1 MIGYLEGTAL
11 ARLQDSLLLRTAGG
25 VGYQV
30 HVPLPL
36 LAEITLNAPLTL
48 YCVTVVRDT
57 ELALYGFAKP
67 EGKRLFELLVKASG
81 VGPKLAL
88 AFLSAFAPAELR
100 TAIMQQDVA
109 LLSTI
114 PGVGRKTAAR
124 LCVELAD
131 RIGREAHLGTAPG
144 EATGDGAPDSMG
156 DLLSALTNLGYPEK
170 DVVPI
175 LRQLAGDDLTFADKL
190 KQALRL
196 LSRRSPPPARDAT

>member
-1 MIGYLEGTAL
+1 MIGYLEGSVL
-11 ARLQDSLLLRTAGG
+11 ARLEDSLLLRTPGG

-36 LAEITLNAPLTL
+36 LAEAAPEAPLRL
-48 YCVTVVRDT
+48 YCVTMVRDT
-57 ELALYGFAKP
+57 ELALYGFEAP

-81 VGPKLAL
+81 IGPKLAL
-88 AFLSAFAPAELR
+88 AFLSAFRPAELR
-100 TAIMQQDVA
+100 AAIVQQDVA

-114 PGVGRKTAAR
+114 PGVGRKTATR

-131 RIGREAHLGTAPG
+131 RLGNEPFTLP
-144 EATGDGAPDSMG
+144 EPSDGAGQGHG

-170 DVVPI
+170 DVVPVI
-175 LRQLAGDDLTFADKL
+175 RQLSGSEQPFADQL

-196 LSRRSPPPARDAT
+196 LSRR

>member
-1 MIGYLEGTAL
+1 MIGYLEGTVL
-11 ARLQDSLLLRTAGG
+11 ARLEDTLLLRTSAG

-36 LAEITLNAPLTL
+36 LAETALEAPLRL
-48 YCVTVVRDT
+48 YCVTLVRDT
-57 ELALYGFAKP
+57 ELALYGFARP

-81 VGPKLAL
+81 IGPRLAM
-88 AFLSAFAPAELR
+88 AFLSAFGPADLR
-100 TAIMQQDVA
+100 AAIVQQDVA

-114 PGVGRKTAAR
+114 PGVGRKTATR
-124 LCVELAD
+124 LCVELGD
-131 RIGREAHLGTAPG
+131 RMAREPLTLPG
-144 EATGDGAPDSMG
+144 PAEGPGNGAAERAG

-175 LRQLAGDDLTFADKL
+175 LRQLAGDDLSFADKL

-196 LSRRSPPPARDAT
+196 LSKR

>member
-1 MIGYLEGTAL
+1 MIGYLEGTVL
-11 ARLQDSLLLRTAGG
+11 ARLEDTLLLRTSAG

-36 LAEITLNAPLTL
+36 LAETALEAPLRL
-48 YCVTVVRDT
+48 YCVTLVRDT
-57 ELALYGFAKP
+57 ELALYGFARP

-81 VGPKLAL
+81 IGPRLAM
-88 AFLSAFAPAELR
+88 AFLSAFGPADLR
-100 TAIMQQDVA
+100 AAIVQQDVA

-114 PGVGRKTAAR
+114 PGVGRKTATR
-124 LCVELAD
+124 LCVELGD
-131 RIGREAHLGTAPG
+131 RMAREPLALPGPAEGPGT
-144 EATGDGAPDSMG
+144 GAAERAG

-175 LRQLAGDDLTFADKL
+175 LRQLAGDDLSFADKL

-196 LSRRSPPPARDAT
+196 LSKR

>member
-1 MIGYLEGTAL
+1 MIGYLEGTVL
-11 ARLQDSLLLRTAGG
+11 MRLDDSVLLRTPSG

-30 HVPLPL
+30 HVPLTL
-36 LAEITLNAPLTL
+36 LAELPAGEPALKL
-48 YCVTVVRDT
+48 YVVTVIRDT
-57 ELALYGFAKP
+57 EIALFGFAKP

-81 VGPKLAL
+81 IGPKLAM
-88 AFLSAFAPAELR
+88 AFLSAFRPAELR
-100 TAIMQQDVA
+100 AAIVQQDLA

-124 LCVELAD
+124 LCVELGD
-131 RIGREAHLGTAPG
+131 RLGREALGLGGPAEGPG
-144 EATGDGAPDSMG
+144 NGGAQGPK

-175 LRQLAGDDLTFADKL
+175 LRQLAGDDLPFADKL

-196 LSRRSPPPARDAT
+196 LSKR

>member
-1 MIGYLEGTAL
+1 MIGYLEGTVL
-11 ARLQDSLLLRTAGG
+11 ARSEDTLLLRTTGG

-36 LAEITLNAPLTL
+36 LAELPAGEAPLRL
-48 YCVTVVRDT
+48 YVVTMVRDT
-57 ELALYGFAKP
+57 ELALFGFAKP

-81 VGPKLAL
+81 VGPKLAMAL
-88 AFLSAFAPAELR
+88 LSAFRPSELR
-100 TAIMQQDVA
+100 AAIVAQDVA

-114 PGVGRKTAAR
+114 PGVGRKTATR
-124 LCVELAD
+124 LCVELGDRLGNETLGLAEPPHGTGSGAAD
-131 RIGREAHLGTAPG
+131 SA
-144 EATGDGAPDSMG
+144 G

-175 LRQLAGDDLTFADKL
+175 LRQIAGDDLSLADKI

-196 LSRRSPPPARDAT
+196 LSKR